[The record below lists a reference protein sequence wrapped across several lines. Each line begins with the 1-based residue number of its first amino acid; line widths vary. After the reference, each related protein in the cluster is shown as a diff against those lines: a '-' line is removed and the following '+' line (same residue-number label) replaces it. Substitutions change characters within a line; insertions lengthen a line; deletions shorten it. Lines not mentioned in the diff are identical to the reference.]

1 MSEEKKIEPL
11 LKKSVG
17 RLIASQALCIYYNEN
32 NEDKDLLNILNS
44 INKYYVT
51 EHFTDEDGD
60 NIYLKV
66 YNSNFVL
73 DLINSVIRNVEEYDD
88 LINEFLDKQ
97 DTTGTIDEVL
107 LPVFRLA
114 IYELK
119 SGKTDKN
126 IIINEYTD
134 IVAEFFD
141 GIYITFANGI
151 LDNIATYLT
160 TGEKKI
166 HNNNKVKTEI
176 IHKPKTKQNRK
187 TIKLKIKK
195 EEENGK

>member
-107 LPVFRLA
+107 LQVFRLA

-176 IHKPKTKQNRK
+176 KHKPKTKQNRK
-187 TIKLKIKK
+187 TIKLKINK